1 MRIRTILKPI
11 CYFSIIF
18 PIIFASSARAE
29 LDFGFKARYLE
40 DYTTALEELRPL
52 AESGDA
58 QSQLSLGLMYY
69 YGRGVT
75 WNPRLADLWIRK
87 SAYQLYHDAEFT
99 VRFLYGGFTGGNPIN

>member
-1 MRIRTILKPI
+1 MRIRAILKPL
-11 CYFSIIF
+11 CYLSIIF

-29 LDFGFKARYLE
+29 LDFGFKERYHGN
-40 DYTTALEELRPL
+40 YATALEEIKPL

-58 QSQLSLGLMYY
+58 QSQLWLGLMYY

-87 SAYQLYHDAEFT
+87 SAYQLYQDAEFT
-99 VRFLYGGFTGGNPIN
+99 VRFLYGGFTGGNPLN